1 MNRKEPDC
9 ACRAGFSY
17 RDPGN
22 RRRVAIPASAAIGSS
37 TADMG
42 FVIVTLQKYTW
53 QYIQSYFVQQY

>member
-1 MNRKEPDC
+1 MTM
-9 ACRAGFSY
+9 SY

-42 FVIVTLQKYTW
+42 FVIVTLQRYTW
-53 QYIQSYFVQQY
+53 QYIQSYVVQQY